1 MKIHEFQA
9 KELLRRYKVPL
20 LTGGAAKTAA
30 EATAVAQTLPGPIWV
45 VKSQIHA
52 GGRGMGRFVGQVS
65 DAELDKA
72 SHGEKAE
79 GKGGVRLA
87 KSLAEVGAHAE
98 AMLGQTLV
106 TKQTGRAGKPVGTLY
121 IEAGCDI
128 ARELYIAILLDRSK
142 NRLLVMASAEGG
154 VEIEET
160 ALHRPDEIKKI
171 WADPITGLG
180 AWQARELGFK
190 LGFAGKENG
199 AFTKFVLA
207 MYEAYVGLDCSML
220 EVNPL
225 VVTKQGEV
233 IALDAKMAFDDNA
246 LFRHPDVEAMR
257 DLHEEEPAE
266 IEASKWNLSFVKL
279 DGDIGCLVNGAGLAM
294 STMDIIKFYGGD
306 PANFLDVGGGAN
318 AQQVAAAFRIIT
330 RDPHVK
336 GILVNIFGGIMKCDT
351 IADGVIAAV
360 KEVGLKVPLVVRLQG
375 TNVELGREKLANSGL
390 NIQTVSHLEEAA
402 EAIVSDVKGA

>member
-1 MKIHEFQA
+1 MKVHEFQA
-9 KELLRRYKVPL
+9 KELLRRFNVPL
-20 LTGGAAKTAA
+20 LTGGAAKTPLEAA
-30 EATAVAQTLPGPIWV
+30 AVAQSLPGPIWV

-52 GGRGMGRFVGQVS
+52 GGRGMGRFVGDVG

-72 SHGEKAE
+72 SRGERAE

-87 KSLAEVGAHAE
+87 KSHAEVREHAA
-98 AMLGQTLV
+98 AMLGKTLV
-106 TKQTGRAGKPVGTLY
+106 TKQTGREGRPVGTVY
-121 IEAGCDI
+121 IEGGCDI
-128 ARELYIAILLDRSK
+128 ARELYLAMLLDRSK
-142 NRLLVMASAEGG
+142 NRILLMASSEGG

-160 ALHRPDEIKKI
+160 AKHRPEAIRKV
-171 WADPITGLG
+171 WVDPVTGLG
-180 AWQARELGFK
+180 AWQAREMGFHLGF
-190 LGFAGKENG
+190 LGKENA
-199 AFTKFVLA
+199 AFVKFALA
-207 MYEAYVGLDCSML
+207 MYDAYMGLDCSML

-225 VVTKQGEV
+225 VVTKQGDV
-233 IALDAKMAFDDNA
+233 IALDAKMTFDDNA
-246 LFRHPDVEAMR
+246 LFRHPDIERMR

-318 AQQVAAAFRIIT
+318 ATQVSAAFRIIT
-330 RDPHVK
+330 SDPNVK

-390 NIQTVSHLEEAA
+390 NIKAVSHLEEAA
-402 EAIVSDVKGA
+402 EAIVAAVKGA